1 MTENR
6 RKLRKSILRRAVAT
20 VALLAALAGNS
31 AYGEDKPEDAPPP
44 IPVFEVPV
52 HCDMRESCFI
62 QNYVD
67 TEPGLGARD
76 FACGPLTYDGH
87 DGIDIRIPGP
97 QAMAAGIA
105 VIAAAPGIVRAV
117 RDGMVDIS
125 ISKTGAQ
132 AVAGREAGN
141 SVVVDHGGGWETQ
154 YSHLRLASIA
164 VRPGDTVQAGTQL
177 GLVGLSGMA
186 EFPHVHFSV
195 RHSGATLDPF
205 TGFSPAGGC
214 ELPGKS
220 LWSAAA
226 EKALAYRAGGLLAS
240 GFASAVLT
248 LETALSG
255 TAEAAVLS
263 TTDPALVFW
272 TTSWGLRQ
280 GDREIIRIFRP
291 DSTLL
296 TENETIV
303 PGNKAQWMRYTGRKL
318 LDDAWPAGRYRGE
331 YKVVRKIDGK
341 DVVIVDV
348 TRKIEVR

>member
-1 MTENR
+1 M
-6 RKLRKSILRRAVAT
+6 RRAVVAG
-20 VALLAALAGNS
+20 ALLAALAGKS
-31 AYGEDKPEDAPPP
+31 AYGADKAEDTPPP

-52 HCDMRESCFI
+52 HCDMRETCFI

-76 FACGPLTYDGH
+76 LTCGPLTYDGH

-141 SVVVDHGGGWETQ
+141 SVVVDHDGGWATQ
-154 YSHLRLASIA
+154 YSHLRLGSIS
-164 VRPGDTVQAGTQL
+164 VSPGDTVQAGTQL
-177 GLVGLSGMA
+177 GLVGLSGKT

-195 RHSGATLDPF
+195 RHNGQSLDPF
-205 TGFSPAGGC
+205 TGFPPAGGC

-240 GFASAVLT
+240 GFASEVLT

-280 GDREIIRIFRP
+280 GDRETIRIFRP
-291 DSTLL
+291 DGTLL
-296 TENETIV
+296 TENETNV
-303 PGNKAQWMRYTGRKL
+303 PGNKAQWWRYTGRKR
-318 LDDAWPAGRYRGE
+318 LDAAWPAGRYRGE
-331 YKVVRKIDGK
+331 YKVVRNVDGK
-341 DVVIVDV
+341 DVIIVDV